1 MSNSEPKEGIFSDLE
16 EMSHKDVELLSKK
29 IEREI
34 RTIEEENM
42 SLKNERRNQVEIVRT
57 LRQAVG
63 ENEAISEERRG
74 LLRKFHQFR
83 KLAEEARKK
92 RDAVNLSIPP
102 PSTILAEWMAETHQR
117 LVTIDNDLTA
127 VPTLHREIDMFKRF
141 FELQAAFTRKQES
154 EKFHEE
160 YVIYIKEIRDI
171 TKELDATR
179 KKPNK
184 ENIEKT
190 TSSEEEIDS
199 SNVNRSDVR
208 KISKRIKKIDS
219 QLDRISEERK
229 TLRKEANRLRTY
241 LRITSSRG
249 KPMKI
254 SEVKDRAAS
263 GDSLNTQELGAL
275 LRTGGFAELTK
286 SSPKQP
292 KKKQSRKNK
301 GKKQHRKLGVA
312 RGGARLG
319 SRVSKRDD

>member
-1 MSNSEPKEGIFSDLE
+1 MNDSEPQKGIFSDLE
-16 EMSHKDVELLSKK
+16 DMPHKDVELLSKK

-34 RTIEEENM
+34 RTIEDEHK
-42 SLKNERRNQVEIVRT
+42 SLRNERRNQVEIVKS

-74 LLRKFHQFR
+74 LLRKFHQSR
-83 KLAEEARKK
+83 KQAEEARKK
-92 RDAVNLSIPP
+92 RDSVNSSIPP
-102 PSTILAEWMAETHQR
+102 PSAILAEWMVETHQR

-160 YVIYIKEIRDI
+160 YVNYIKEIRVI

-179 KKPNK
+179 KDSPK
-184 ENIEKT
+184 EKIEE
-190 TSSEEEIDS
+190 SSSDGKIDS

-219 QLDRISEERK
+219 QLDKITEERK
-229 TLRKEANRLRTY
+229 LLRKEANRLKTY
-241 LRITSSRG
+241 LRVTSSRG
-249 KPMKI
+249 KPIKI
-254 SEVKDRAAS
+254 SEVKDRATS

-275 LRTGGFAELTK
+275 LRTGGLAELTK
-286 SSPKQP
+286 SNSKQP
-292 KKKQSRKNK
+292 KKKQPRKNK

>member
-1 MSNSEPKEGIFSDLE
+1 MNDSEPQKGIFSDLE
-16 EMSHKDVELLSKK
+16 DMPHKDVELLSKK

-34 RTIEEENM
+34 RTIEDEHK
-42 SLKNERRNQVEIVRT
+42 SLRNERRNQVEIVKS

-74 LLRKFHQFR
+74 LLRKFHQSR
-83 KLAEEARKK
+83 KQAEEARKK
-92 RDAVNLSIPP
+92 RDSVNSSIPP
-102 PSTILAEWMAETHQR
+102 PSAILAEWMVETHQR

-160 YVIYIKEIRDI
+160 YVNYIKEIRVI

-179 KKPNK
+179 KDSPK
-184 ENIEKT
+184 EKIEE
-190 TSSEEEIDS
+190 SSSDGKIDS

-219 QLDRISEERK
+219 QLDKITEERK
-229 TLRKEANRLRTY
+229 SLRKEANRLKTY
-241 LRITSSRG
+241 LRVTSSRG
-249 KPMKI
+249 KPIKI
-254 SEVKDRAAS
+254 SEVKDRATS

-275 LRTGGFAELTK
+275 LRTGGLAELTK
-286 SSPKQP
+286 SNSKQP
-292 KKKQSRKNK
+292 KKKQPRKNK

>member
-42 SLKNERRNQVEIVRT
+42 SLKNERRNQVEIVRS

-74 LLRKFHQFR
+74 LLRKFHQSR

-179 KKPNK
+179 KEPNK

>member
-1 MSNSEPKEGIFSDLE
+1 MSDSEPQSGIFADLE
-16 EMSHKDVELLSKK
+16 DMSHKDVELLSKK

-34 RTIEEENM
+34 RTIEEEHR
-42 SLKNERRNQVEIVRT
+42 SLRNERKNQVEIVKS

-74 LLRKFHQFR
+74 LLRKFHQSR
-83 KLAEEARKK
+83 KQAEDARKK
-92 RDAVNLSIPP
+92 RDSVNSSIPP
-102 PSTILAEWMAETHQR
+102 PSAILAEWMVETHQR

-160 YVIYIKEIRDI
+160 YVNYIKEIRVI

-179 KKPNK
+179 K
-184 ENIEKT
+184 ESSQEKT
-190 TSSEEEIDS
+190 GDSSSIEEEINP

-229 TLRKEANRLRTY
+229 SLRKEANRLRTY
-241 LRITSSRG
+241 LRVTSSRG
-249 KPMKI
+249 KPIKI
-254 SEVKDRAAS
+254 SEVKDRATS

-275 LRTGGFAELTK
+275 LRTGGLAELTK
-286 SSPKQP
+286 SNSKQP
-292 KKKQSRKNK
+292 KKKQPRKNK

>member
-1 MSNSEPKEGIFSDLE
+1 MSNSEPREGMFSDLE

-34 RTIEEENM
+34 RTIEEEHM
-42 SLKNERRNQVEIVRT
+42 SLRNERRNQVEIVKS

-74 LLRKFHQFR
+74 LLRKFHQAR

-92 RDAVNLSIPP
+92 RDSVNLSIPP
-102 PSTILAEWMAETHQR
+102 PSTIIAEWMTETHQR

-179 KKPNK
+179 KEPTK
-184 ENIEKT
+184 ENVEKT
-190 TSSEEEIDS
+190 PSSDEEIDS
-199 SNVNRSDVR
+199 SNVSRSDVR

-229 TLRKEANRLRTY
+229 LLRKEANRLRTY
-241 LRITSSRG
+241 LRVTSSRG

-254 SEVKDRAAS
+254 SEVKDRATS

-275 LRTGGFAELTK
+275 LRTGGLAELTK
-286 SSPKQP
+286 GSPKQP

-301 GKKQHRKLGVA
+301 GKKQHRKLGVT